1 MILDLALE
9 RTGHKLPDTDLDR
22 RRVGQG
28 AGTVI

>member
-28 AGTVI
+28 VWYSN